1 MFTQFQNL
9 LRGCLLSV
17 GVSSRKATV
26 AVPEPIAAPVATDTV
41 DEVHAS
47 DADDRLSAWE
57 QDRAVTLQEADES
70 EQRGLC
76 LVKRAL
82 LLRLVVQF
90 EDEGLFVVADE
101 LRRQADG
108 VASHQASLAEMQLTE
123 PTF

>member
-17 GVSSRKATV
+17 GVSSRKAPV

-41 DEVHAS
+41 DDVQTP
-47 DADDRLSAWE
+47 DADDRLNAWE
-57 QDRAVTLQEADES
+57 QDRAVTLHDADES

-82 LLRLVVQF
+82 LLRQVVQF

-108 VASHQASLAEMQLTE
+108 VASKQVSLPEIQLAE
-123 PTF
+123 PAF